1 MANNSDSFPW
11 PVTAINMLRKY
22 WADNASASYIAGRI
36 NAEFK
41 ACLTRNAV
49 IGKAARLGLRKT
61 SADVKRARASS
72 GRTNGK
78 KNAAAGKTHAWTP
91 EAVAKA
97 VRARKAKAA
106 IRREERRAAEG
117 VQPDPRRQKPA
128 TPPPP
133 RIPTV
138 HVSTITGAI
147 IPGPSPIPPQPIPA
161 PAAVTGQPITIFEIT
176 AHNCCWPINAGR
188 PQWLFCGCPR
198 DPKSG
203 VDRERGYCTAHWR
216 KSVSGRAA

>member
-61 SADVKRARASS
+61 TADVKRARASS

-78 KNAAAGKTHAWTP
+78 KNAAAGKTPAWTP

-106 IRREERRAAEG
+106 IRREEKRTAEG
-117 VQPDPRRQKPA
+117 AQPDPRRQKPV
-128 TPPPP
+128 PPQP

-138 HVSTITGAI
+138 HVSTITEAI
-147 IPGPSPIPPQPIPA
+147 IPGPSPLPPQPL
-161 PAAVTGQPITIFEIT
+161 PAAAAMTGQPISTLEIT
-176 AHNCCWPINAGR
+176 SKTCCWPMNDGA
-188 PQWLFCGCPR
+188 PQWLFCGCER
-198 DPKSG
+198 DSRSQPG
-203 VDRERGYCTAHWR
+203 HEYGYCTKHLA
-216 KSVSGRAA
+216 KSLQRRAA